1 MLITNPGVPAI
12 DALLSWWESA
22 EYMAEAFVIL
32 GCVGEFMAEFTEI
45 LKPEWRHRFS
55 KISLLVLIAAL
66 AIELGALVRT
76 NHLAGQEIALLNGV
90 AADAR
95 TRAANAELT
104 AKGFDSKIAE
114 AQRGT
119 EEAHR
124 DAETAKERASNADE
138 RAAVN
143 EKEAARLSKA
153 AEDERLARIKIE
165 ERVAWRRLT
174 KDQQS
179 EIGLRLKPFSG
190 QVALVQYD
198 GNDIEEYE
206 FGLDIAS
213 ALQLAQWRISEPL
226 GMLMMREGPVSLGTN
241 PPIET
246 GVMIKSTG
254 DKIARNASDALLHEL
269 LVRGFDVSRSPE
281 NDSRPQSVVFVIME
295 HRPEGA
301 QGEAKLRK
309 QQK

>member
-1 MLITNPGVPAI
+1 
-12 DALLSWWESA
+12 
-22 EYMAEAFVIL
+22 L
-32 GCVGEFMAEFTEI
+32 GCVGEFVAEFTEI
-45 LKPEWRHRFS
+45 LKPEGRQRFS

-76 NHLAGQEIALLNGV
+76 NHLAGQEIALLNGM

-114 AQRGT
+114 SQRGT
-119 EEAHR
+119 EEARR

-138 RAAVN
+138 RAALN

-179 EIGLRLKPFSG
+179 EIGLRLRPFSG
-190 QVALVQYD
+190 LESLVQYD
-198 GNDIEEYE
+198 VNDIEEYE

-213 ALQLAQWRISEPL
+213 SLHIAQWRISEPL
-226 GMLMMREGPVSLGTN
+226 GMLMMREGPVPLGTN

-246 GVMIKSTG
+246 GVTIKSTG
-254 DKIARNASDALLHEL
+254 DKIARDASNALLHEL
-269 LVRGFDVSRSPE
+269 LIRGFDVRRSPE
-281 NDSRPQSVVFVIME
+281 NDSRSQSVVFVILE

-309 QQK
+309 QQQ